1 MKKKHVIWGLL
12 ALFAFFLSILLG
24 SVTYNAV
31 RPYFLGEKVLHNK
44 ETEDNLKILEGEQVY
59 PFAGWKDKPR
69 QRALVVVV
77 DNAVKARPQAG
88 LERADVVVEFP
99 VEGGLTRYVAVISMD
114 DMDLIGPIRSARPYI
129 VDLAKEYKGILIH
142 AGGSEDAVKILEEGT
157 LEHFDEINGGIQI
170 ASSFWRIPDR
180 EKPHNLFTS
189 SDVLRHTIK
198 KLKITSSS
206 LPPQRPILS
215 FDDEIFGEK
224 VENINIYYAHKSSAV
239 SFSYHET
246 QGVFYRYIEDNEPL
260 LTYLGEH
267 LKVANLIIQIVPYRY
282 TDGDGHLQL
291 IMHGEGEALIFR
303 KGTVVE
309 GSWKKIPG
317 GFTEFVDKQGKT
329 VPLMEGP
336 TWIAVVPRG
345 LRIDY

>member
-1 MKKKHVIWGLL
+1 MKKKYVIWSLL
-12 ALFAFFLSILLG
+12 AFFLSVLLG
-24 SVTYNAV
+24 SVTFNIAH
-31 RPYFLGEKVLHNK
+31 PYFRGEKTLHNK
-44 ETEDNLKILEGEQVY
+44 ETEDNPNIIEGDQEY

-69 QRALVVVV
+69 QRALVVVI
-77 DNAVKARPQAG
+77 DNSVKARPQAG

-99 VEGGLTRYVAVISMD
+99 VEGGLTRFVAVINID

-142 AGGSEDAVKILEEGT
+142 AGGSEDALKILEEGT
-157 LEHFDEINGGIQI
+157 LEHFDEINGGVQV

-198 KLKITSSS
+198 KLKLNSATLS
-206 LPPQRPILS
+206 PQRPLLS
-215 FDDEIFGEK
+215 WEEEIQGNK

-239 SFSYHET
+239 SFSYHEE
-246 QGVFYRYIEDNEPL
+246 QGVFYRYIEDNQPH

-267 LKVANLIIQIVPYRY
+267 LKVANVIIQIVPFRY

-303 KGTVVE
+303 KGTVIE
-309 GSWKKIPG
+309 GRWKKTPG
-317 GFTEFVDKQGKT
+317 GFTEFIDKQGKI
-329 VPLMEGP
+329 VPLLEGP

>member
-1 MKKKHVIWGLL
+1 MKKKHVIWGLCV
-12 ALFAFFLSILLG
+12 FFLSILLG
-24 SVTYNAV
+24 VVTYSAV
-31 RPYFLGEKVLHNK
+31 RPYFIGEKALLNK
-44 ETEDNLKILEGEQVY
+44 EKEDNPQIIEGEQVY
-59 PFAGWKDKPR
+59 PFTGWKDKPR
-69 QRALVVVV
+69 KRALVVVV

-88 LERADVVVEFP
+88 LERADVIVEFP
-99 VEGGLTRYVAVISMD
+99 VEGGLTRFVAVISTD

-129 VDLAKEYKGILIH
+129 IDLAKEYKGILIH
-142 AGGSEDAVKILEEGT
+142 AGGSEDALKILAEGT

-198 KLKITSSS
+198 KLKLNPSS
-206 LPPQRPILS
+206 LPPQRPLLS
-215 FDDEIFGEK
+215 FAEEISGNK

-239 SFSYHET
+239 SFSYDEN
-246 QGVFYRYIEDNEPL
+246 QGVFYRYIEDNEPHR
-260 LTYLGEH
+260 TYLGEN
-267 LKVANLIIQIVPYRY
+267 LKVANVLMQIVPYRY

-309 GSWKKIPG
+309 GRWRKTPG
-317 GFTEFVDKQGKT
+317 GFTEFIDKQGEIT
-329 VPLMEGP
+329 PLLEGP